1 MMRLAWT
8 SSRFAWGLL
17 LALAGLGASIPGS
30 VDAAEAL
37 TLDAAVTQALR
48 ANPNLK
54 AVSLE
59 HDALA
64 LEPEIARGARY
75 PELELGS
82 SYTHYSDPYLV
93 HPIEQPGV
101 FPPLDDDITSVGA
114 TMRLPLYAGGRLV
127 AGESLAASRSESALQ
142 RLHASEQDLLFNVVA
157 TYAKALQ
164 LRDLTIA
171 EGRRIEGLQAEV
183 EAIQRKLDQGR
194 AARLEVLRVQTRL
207 SQAQFDQGATAQGE
221 RDAQGLLAALL
232 GMPLRDRVL
241 KELPNASFEV
251 PGSADAAAELAARE
265 HPQVRQAQAEWNAA
279 ADRLAIAR
287 GERLPEVDLVAETQT
302 RRGDDW
308 EGRDD
313 WYVGMTLSV
322 PLFDGGIRRKRVN
335 QAEFERQQYRER
347 LRGVVDDVTT
357 EARAAFGGLQ
367 TADQR
372 LQSARRALEEAEEAL
387 RIETRKYRAGRSTV
401 TDLLSAEAARWTAL
415 ASLNQAEY
423 ERFVADIRLYRAL
436 GRLTPT
442 LFTGATSLPAE
453 SMSEGKGT
461 S

>member
-1 MMRLAWT
+1 M
-8 SSRFAWGLL
+8 
-17 LALAGLGASIPGS
+17 
-30 VDAAEAL
+30 

-54 AVSLE
+54 AGSLE
-59 HDALA
+59 RDALA
-64 LEPEIARGARY
+64 LEPEIARAARY
-75 PELELGS
+75 PELRLGS
-82 SYTHYSDPYLV
+82 SYTHHSTPYLV
-93 HPIEQPGV
+93 HPIERPGE

-127 AGESLAASRSESALQ
+127 AGESLAANLSEAALQ
-142 RLHASEQDLLFNVVA
+142 RLHDSEQDLIFNVVA

-183 EAIQRKLDQGR
+183 EAIRRKLDRGR

-221 RDAQGLLAALL
+221 RDARGLLAALM
-232 GMPLRDRVL
+232 GVPPRDRVL
-241 KELPNASFEV
+241 KELPSASFEV
-251 PGSADAAAELAARE
+251 PGSAEMAAELAARE
-265 HPQVRQAQAEWNAA
+265 HPRVHQARAERDAA
-279 ADRLAIAR
+279 VDRLVIAR

-302 RRGDDW
+302 NRGDDW

-313 WYVGMTLSV
+313 WYVGVTLSV
-322 PLFDGGIRRKRVN
+322 PLFDGGIRRKRVD
-335 QAEFERQQYRER
+335 QAEFEQQQYRER
-347 LRGVVDDVTT
+347 LRGVVDDITT

-367 TADQR
+367 TADQQR
-372 LQSARRALEEAEEAL
+372 QSARRALDEAEEAL
-387 RIETRKYRAGRSTV
+387 RIETHKYRAGRSTV

-436 GRLTPT
+436 GRLTPA
-442 LFTGATSLPAE
+442 LFAGATPLPVE